1 METDCETNCKAWV
14 EMMKRFFLTLLKTHK
29 DKVYHFFCSYT
40 AMLTFTAIAII
51 KFDAPVQWSIN
62 FGIAMTILV
71 GVVKEFYDLYIKK
84 SKFSIA
90 DIVADV
96 VGIAL
101 AGWIF

>member
-1 METDCETNCKAWV
+1 
-14 EMMKRFFLTLLKTHK
+14 MKQFLLKIIRLHK

-51 KFDAPVQWSIN
+51 KYGAPIGWSVN
-62 FGIAMTILV
+62 FGIACAVLV

-96 VGIAL
+96 VGVIIAYL
-101 AGWIF
+101 III